1 MRCRPMSETQMGLIP
16 DPAQEVP
23 AGELRSRR
31 VLFGLCAGRIGE
43 QGERKRRS

>member
-23 AGELRSRR
+23 LPASFARGESYLESLALRACSYSFR
-31 VLFGLCAGRIGE
+31 LE
-43 QGERKRRS
+43 